1 MADNKWTKEQQ
12 SAIDRRGCNLLVAAA
27 AGAGKTAVLVE
38 RIIKKIT
45 DPDNPVDVDSL
56 LIVTFTNA
64 AATEMKERI
73 GEAISKELEKQ
84 PDNKNI
90 QRQQTLLNKA
100 DITTIH
106 SFCLSV
112 IRNNF
117 QCLDIDPK
125 FRILDE
131 TEAYLLKLETLND
144 LFDSLYEE
152 ENDSFTGNKDNYYSL
167 LESYG
172 SNRDDLAIQDMV
184 LEVHS
189 FIQSSPWP
197 EQWLDKSVEMFN
209 IIVEDFGVTKW
220 GNIIINNISIVL
232 KSLASQLKDCLAQLS
247 TAEGLTKYIDVFND
261 DLNMVNCI
269 ISACDKCMWDEVFSL
284 VQGYSFSRLPTSARN
299 ADEYVKE
306 KVKET
311 REELKTYIKKLQE
324 DVFYCKSE
332 DMLIELKK
340 LYPLLRCLS
349 HLVLD
354 FDRQYQER
362 KKQKSAV
369 DFNDLEH
376 FCLKILTKEGENE
389 ASDIAKN
396 YRRKYSEIMVDE
408 YQDSNDVQEIIIK
421 TISREEEGQPNVF
434 MVGDVKQSIYRFR
447 QAKPDLFMKK
457 YESYSPQE
465 ALYSKIILDK
475 NFRSGRDVVN
485 SVNFVFQSIMSK
497 LAGELDY
504 TNEEDLK
511 YGAEY
516 YDIPSDKPIDVRQT
530 EIYIMETSPTE
541 ESVNVTA
548 TGGAQELGATV
559 VQSAIEGAL
568 KLGTTVG
575 QSTID
580 GAQELGTTVGQST
593 IDGAQKLGTTVGQ
606 SNIDGAQKLGA
617 TVGQSPTAATGSVG
631 EQGAADAADFD
642 DENEEPLDN
651 IQLEARMVAKR
662 ILELM
667 SEDKEGNTFK
677 VYDKKEKKYR
687 NIEYRDIVILLRTTK
702 NWSEIFLQEFAR
714 YGIAAFA
721 DTGAGF
727 FKTTEVQVMM
737 SLLQI
742 IDNPYQDIPLLS
754 VLRSPIAGFSSDDLA
769 DLRLTTRNGHLYD
782 ALVALAEVD
791 SEAGKKAAHIA
802 AKLTKYREISHYM
815 PTDRLL
821 WHLYNDTG
829 YMSIVGALPGGEKRQ
844 ANLRMLF
851 EKALQFETTSF
862 KGLFNFINFIDKLKT
877 SKGDMG
883 SAKVLDDN
891 DNFVRIMSIHK
902 SKGLEF
908 PVVFLSGCGKKFNM
922 QDIYR
927 SILLHQDIGF
937 GPDIVDITRFKYA
950 SVAKLAIQMK
960 VRTETL
966 SEEMRILYV
975 AMTRAREKL
984 IITGSVRKLDSAKKK
999 WLDMSKSGSD
1009 CKLEPY
1015 NMLKA
1020 QNYLDWICSAL
1031 TRHEDCGELLGAC
1044 SKVLGACSKV
1054 LGNCSKLLGDCSLRD
1069 ENSSIDG
1076 DATKATNNDSLK
1088 SHWQVHFC
1096 KEGDLPCCSDDAEA
1110 QQSNSLE
1117 QWLMGSADDSSEYYR
1132 QEIDRRLSWEYSG
1145 SELSTIPPKFSVTEL
1160 KRLFS
1165 TGEEDG
1171 ERLLERPVMKK
1182 PLFLQGKKELSGA
1195 EKGSILH
1202 FMLQH
1207 LDFNDFDIKK
1217 QIDLMVQKNLLL
1229 QSQAD
1234 SIRIDRIEKFM
1245 NSDLAFR
1252 MRKATVL
1259 NREIPFHLEIQC
1271 SSIPA
1276 YSHINEN
1283 EIVLLQG
1290 VIDCYFEEDG
1300 EIILVDYKTDYVS
1313 EVNDEIRDKYRL
1325 QLDYYAQALT
1335 RLTGKVV
1342 RQKYIYLFSIGE
1354 QMEI

>member
-152 ENDSFTGNKDNYYSL
+152 ENDSFTGNKENYFSL

-172 SNRDDLAIQDMV
+172 GNRDDLAIQDMV

-197 EQWLDKSVEMFN
+197 EQWLDKAVEMFN
-209 IIVEDFGVTKW
+209 IAVEDFGVTKW
-220 GNIIINNISIVL
+220 GSIIINSISMVL
-232 KSLASQLKDCLAQLS
+232 KSLATQLEDCLAQLVN
-247 TAEGLTKYIDVFND
+247 AEGLTKYIDVFND

-269 ISACDKCMWDEVFSL
+269 ISACNKGMWDEVFSL
-284 VQGYSFSRLPTSARN
+284 VQGYSFSRLPTSAKN
-299 ADEYVKE
+299 ADENVKE

-332 DMLIELKK
+332 DMLNELNK
-340 LYPLLRCLS
+340 LYPLLKCLS

-362 KKQKSAV
+362 KKQKTAV

-376 FCLKILTKEGENE
+376 FCLKILTKEGKEK

-421 TISREEEGQPNVF
+421 TISSEDEGKPNVF

-447 QAKPDLFMKK
+447 QAKPDLFMNK
-457 YESYSPQE
+457 YRSYSPQE
-465 ALYSKIILDK
+465 APYSKIVLDK
-475 NFRSGRDVVN
+475 NFRSGREVVN
-485 SVNFVFQSIMSK
+485 SVNFIFRSIMSE

-504 TNEEDLK
+504 KNEEELR

-516 YDIPSDKPIDVRQT
+516 YDIPSDKPTDGRQT
-530 EIYIMETSPTE
+530 EIYIMETRPTE
-541 ESVNVTA
+541 ELGNESA
-548 TGGAQELGATV
+548 TGSVGEL
-559 VQSAIEGAL
+559 S
-568 KLGTTVG
+568 TTVG
-575 QSTID
+575 QSPTTATGSAGEQGAAVGKSNID
-580 GAQELGTTVGQST
+580 GAQELGTTVGQSP
-593 IDGAQKLGTTVGQ
+593 TT
-606 SNIDGAQKLGA
+606 
-617 TVGQSPTAATGSVG
+617 ATGSVG

-667 SEDKEGNTFK
+667 SGDKEGNTFK
-677 VYDKKEKKYR
+677 VYDKKNKAYR

-702 NWSEIFLQEFAR
+702 NWSEIFLQELAR

-769 DLRLTTRNGHLYD
+769 DLRLTTRSKHLYD
-782 ALVALAEVD
+782 ALLALAEVD

-829 YMSIVGALPGGEKRQ
+829 YMSIVGALPSGEKRQ

-927 SILLHQDIGF
+927 SILLHQEIGF

-999 WLDMSKSGSD
+999 WLDMAKSDSN

-1044 SKVLGACSKV
+1044 SKFLGDSSKL
-1054 LGNCSKLLGDCSLRD
+1054 LGDSSKLLGDCSFRD
-1069 ENSSIDG
+1069 ENSFIAG
-1076 DATKATNNDSLK
+1076 DETTDTNNDSLK
-1088 SHWQVHFC
+1088 SHWQVYFC
-1096 KEGDLPCCSDDAEA
+1096 KEGDLPCCSDDTQA

-1117 QWLMGSADDSSEYYR
+1117 QWLMGSADDSSEYCR

-1171 ERLLERPVMKK
+1171 EKLLERPVMKK
-1182 PLFLQGKKELSGA
+1182 PLFLQGKKQLSGA

-1202 FMLQH
+1202 FVLQH

-1229 QSQAD
+1229 QNQAD

-1245 NSDLAFR
+1245 KSDLASR
-1252 MRKATVL
+1252 MRNAPVL

-1276 YSHINEN
+1276 YSHINDN
-1283 EIVLLQG
+1283 EIILLQG

-1300 EIILVDYKTDYVS
+1300 EITLVDYKTDYVS
-1313 EVNDEIRDKYRL
+1313 EVNDELRDKYRL

-1354 QMEI
+1354 QLDI

>member
-12 SAIDRRGCNLLVAAA
+12 SAIDRSGCNLLVAAA

-73 GEAISKELEKQ
+73 GEAISKELDKQ
-84 PDNKNI
+84 PENKNI

-152 ENDSFTGNKDNYYSL
+152 ENDSFTGNKENYFSL

-172 SNRDDLAIQDMV
+172 GNRDDLAIQDMV

-197 EQWLDKSVEMFN
+197 ELWLDKAVEMFN
-209 IIVEDFGVTKW
+209 IAVEDFGVTEW
-220 GNIIINNISIVL
+220 GNIIINNINIVL
-232 KSLASQLKDCLAQLS
+232 KSLASQLEDCLALLA
-247 TAEGLTKYIDVFND
+247 TAEGLIKYIDVFND
-261 DLNMVNCI
+261 DLNLVNCI
-269 ISACDKCMWDEVFSL
+269 ISACDKGLWDEVFSL
-284 VQGYSFSRLPTSARN
+284 VQGYSFSRLPTSAKN

-306 KVKET
+306 RVKET

-332 DMLIELKK
+332 DMLKELNK
-340 LYPLLRCLS
+340 LYPLLKCLS

-362 KKQKSAV
+362 KKQKSSV

-376 FCLKILTKEGENE
+376 FCLKILTKEGEKE

-465 ALYSKIILDK
+465 APYSKIVLDK
-475 NFRSGRDVVN
+475 NFRSGREIVN
-485 SVNFVFQSIMSK
+485 SVNFIFRSIMSQ

-504 TNEEDLK
+504 KNEEELK

-516 YDIPSDKPIDVRQT
+516 YDVPSDKPLDGRQT
-530 EIYIMETSPTE
+530 EIYIMETCRTE
-541 ESVNVTA
+541 ELGNVTA
-548 TGGAQELGATV
+548 GGV
-559 VQSAIEGAL
+559 
-568 KLGTTVG
+568 

-580 GAQELGTTVGQST
+580 GAQELGT
-593 IDGAQKLGTTVGQ
+593 
-606 SNIDGAQKLGA
+606 

-667 SEDKEGNTFK
+667 SGDKDGNIFK
-677 VYDKKEKKYR
+677 VYDKKNKAYR
-687 NIEYRDIVILLRTTK
+687 NIGYRDIVILLRTTK
-702 NWSEIFLQEFAR
+702 NWSEIFLQELAR

-782 ALVALAEVD
+782 ALLALAEVD

-802 AKLTKYREISHYM
+802 DKLTKYREISHYM

-999 WLDMSKSGSD
+999 WLDMSKSDSD

-1020 QNYLDWICSAL
+1020 QSYLDWICSAL
-1031 TRHEDCGELLGAC
+1031 TRHEDCGEL
-1044 SKVLGACSKV
+1044 LGACSKV

-1076 DATKATNNDSLK
+1076 DATMATNNDSLK
-1088 SHWQVHFC
+1088 SHWQVYFC
-1096 KEGDLPCCSDDAEA
+1096 KEGDLPCCSDDAQA

-1171 ERLLERPVMKK
+1171 EKLLERPVMKK
-1182 PLFLQGKKELSGA
+1182 PLFLQGKKQLSGA

-1202 FMLQH
+1202 FVLQH

-1229 QSQAD
+1229 QNQAD

-1245 NSDLAFR
+1245 NSDLASR
-1252 MRKATVL
+1252 MRNAPVV

-1276 YSHINEN
+1276 YSHINDN

-1313 EVNDEIRDKYRL
+1313 EVNDELQDKYRL